1 MKRPIYKLLNWYF
14 SKGAL
19 PYWCV
24 LIMDYLI
31 LVIAG
36 FITYRLF
43 IYSRYVT
50 IAETRLVQTLMM
62 YALPSVVG
70 ARMFHTYSGIIRY
83 SSFVDL
89 TKVLYAN
96 LLALVLAFPL
106 HYMIH
111 GFPMD
116 VFLKLHFRHIM
127 IMYVFGTLL
136 MWGIRVL
143 VKSLYELAVTDY
155 RAKRALIYGVKED
168 GIGLAKSVR
177 SQNPRRFVVKGFIA
191 VGDDYSHKLV
201 MGEKVYSTKD
211 DIVDII
217 SKKRIDA
224 LLVSPHLM
232 NDFRNQQDL
241 QKKLIDE
248 NVKIFM
254 SQGTEEVKVKDGEM
268 KPADGFQLKEVS
280 VEDLL
285 PRDEINVDMKS
296 MGELLNE
303 KRILITG
310 AAGSI
315 GSELVR
321 QIAAYQPAAMMLID
335 QAETPEHDVRLMMKR
350 EFPDVQAETVVTSIC
365 KKERMEK
372 LIAEFRPDYIFH
384 AAAYKHVP
392 MMEDN
397 PVEAV
402 QNNIYGTKVIA
413 DLADKY
419 DVKKFVMVST
429 DKAVNPTN
437 VMGCSKRICEIYVQ
451 SLNKKSATQFVTTR
465 FGNVLGS
472 NGSVIPLFKEQIR
485 RGGPVTVT
493 DKNIVRYFMLISEAC
508 KLVLEA
514 GTKGNG
520 GEIFVFDMGKPVR
533 IADLAERMIQLS
545 GAKNVKIE
553 YTGLREGE
561 KLYEEVLNNK
571 ENTKPTFHKKI
582 RIAEVREYDF
592 AQVSKDVDE
601 LIAISENLDDM
612 AIVKKMKQIV
622 PEYKSNNSVYEVL
635 DGVNNVGS

>member
-1 MKRPIYKLLNWYF
+1 
-14 SKGAL
+14 
-19 PYWCV
+19 
-24 LIMDYLI
+24 
-31 LVIAG
+31 
-36 FITYRLF
+36 
-43 IYSRYVT
+43 
-50 IAETRLVQTLMM
+50 
-62 YALPSVVG
+62 
-70 ARMFHTYSGIIRY
+70 
-83 SSFVDL
+83 
-89 TKVLYAN
+89 
-96 LLALVLAFPL
+96 
-106 HYMIH
+106 
-111 GFPMD
+111 
-116 VFLKLHFRHIM
+116 
-127 IMYVFGTLL
+127 
-136 MWGIRVL
+136 
-143 VKSLYELAVTDY
+143 
-155 RAKRALIYGVKED
+155 
-168 GIGLAKSVR
+168 
-177 SQNPRRFVVKGFIA
+177 
-191 VGDDYSHKLV
+191 
-201 MGEKVYSTKD
+201 
-211 DIVDII
+211 
-217 SKKRIDA
+217 
-224 LLVSPHLM
+224 
-232 NDFRNQQDL
+232 
-241 QKKLIDE
+241 
-248 NVKIFM
+248 
-254 SQGTEEVKVKDGEM
+254 
-268 KPADGFQLKEVS
+268 
-280 VEDLL
+280 
-285 PRDEINVDMKS
+285 
-296 MGELLNE
+296 
-303 KRILITG
+303 
-310 AAGSI
+310 
-315 GSELVR
+315 
-321 QIAAYQPAAMMLID
+321 MMLID

-350 EFPDVQAETVVTSIC
+350 EFPDVHAETVVTSIC

-419 DVKKFVMVST
+419 GVKKFVMVST

-451 SLNKKSATQFVTTR
+451 SLNKKSTTQFVTTR

-485 RGGPVTVT
+485 HGGPVTVT

-601 LIAISENLDDM
+601 LIAISRNFDDM
-612 AIVKKMKQIV
+612 AIVKKMKEIV

-635 DGVNNVGS
+635 DGENNLGS